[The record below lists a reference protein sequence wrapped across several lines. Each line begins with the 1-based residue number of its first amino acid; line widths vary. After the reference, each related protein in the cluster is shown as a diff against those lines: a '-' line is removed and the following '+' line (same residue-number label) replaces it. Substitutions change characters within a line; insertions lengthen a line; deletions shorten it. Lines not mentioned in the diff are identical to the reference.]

1 MSHKT
6 GHFLASKMPRSTL
19 ERANVLGALAG

>member
-1 MSHKT
+1 MSHKA
-6 GHFLASKMPRSTL
+6 GHFLASKMLRTTH